1 MLPTRDDE
9 RTGRPTAVPSAVD
22 GAGELQRTNP
32 AVPHEE
38 DHTRVAED
46 EHDGPEPTVPGL
58 AEEPP
63 GDTREDDTG
72 DHDREQE
79 QFVPREEAARLVRAV
94 DAVSHTE
101 RLGRT
106 HLNLS
111 VPPPVRDSFVDRPPR
126 RGMSGRTLAYRAVP
140 NDDEH
145 RPVYRRLLQYAFA
158 PERGPDWDDDP
169 HEQPAEFEPRGLY
182 EPSSGVGDT
191 AETDTE
197 TETPTASARPREATD
212 VAPGGLV
219 VASALVDFRMRIRGA
234 FRPVGGV
241 TAVASPPERRRRGHV
256 GTLLDHMHEELRGRE
271 VAVAALWP
279 FSHAFYRRFDY
290 GRTNDYVQFE
300 FAPDALDSAA
310 ATPDEDGPFRR
321 LAADDPAD
329 VEALTDL
336 HERSAPEPLALDRSP
351 DWWRHRVFRTWTGER
366 FVYGWGDT
374 DDQELRAYL
383 VYGFEE
389 DDPGRTLA
397 VTYWGA
403 ADDEAYRQLLT
414 FLRNHDSQV
423 SQVRLF
429 AGDTSLLDRLSDPAD
444 DVTTTVKPGPMV
456 RVVDVEGALSRL
468 VTPAT
473 DERVVLSVRDPRY
486 DWNDSRFE
494 LSVDDGLTTCRR
506 VDADGNVDVDIDI
519 DISALSRVLVG
530 TRPTAVLARLGHVA
544 GDADAVA
551 QLDSLLPVESP
562 APYLREWF

>member
-1 MLPTRDDE
+1 
-9 RTGRPTAVPSAVD
+9 
-22 GAGELQRTNP
+22 
-32 AVPHEE
+32 
-38 DHTRVAED
+38 
-46 EHDGPEPTVPGL
+46 
-58 AEEPP
+58 
-63 GDTREDDTG
+63 
-72 DHDREQE
+72 
-79 QFVPREEAARLVRAV
+79 
-94 DAVSHTE
+94 
-101 RLGRT
+101 
-106 HLNLS
+106 
-111 VPPPVRDSFVDRPPR
+111 
-126 RGMSGRTLAYRAVP
+126 MSGRTLAYRAVP
-140 NDDEH
+140 DDDEH

-241 TAVASPPERRRRGHV
+241 TAVASPPEHRRRGHV
-256 GTLLDHMHEELRGRE
+256 GTLLDHLHEELRERDVG
-271 VAVAALWP
+271 VAALWP

-300 FAPDALDSAA
+300 FPPDALDSPA
-310 ATPDEDGPFRR
+310 ATPDEDGSFRR
-321 LAADDPAD
+321 LAADDPAA
-329 VEALTDL
+329 VEALAAL

-456 RVVDVEGALSRL
+456 RVVDVEAALSRL
-468 VTPAT
+468 ATPAT

-486 DWNDSRFE
+486 DWNDDRFE

-506 VDADGNVDVDIDI
+506 VGADGNVDVDIDIDIDI

-530 TRPTAVLARLGHVA
+530 ARSAAVLARLGHVA
-544 GDADAVA
+544 GDADAVT